1 MTIRSGASR
10 HPTVKKRTTL
20 FARQN
25 WKLVIG
31 VAVVVLGLFILLMN
45 FSDRPATPRSVSRP
59 IVVRDGLIVKGT
71 GPELYLFKKY
81 ALHQII
87 SPTVDQQAQARP
99 VTDDFLAQ
107 YAHGEP
113 VDRNG
118 LSISPVSKDSQLFPV
133 RLLWWGLGS
142 VIFLLGGGW
151 LLAQTSRSDNVNN
164 QPQLTSSLRQATI
177 YSEQIERLLKD
188 SPKRQ
193 QQQLLTQIRRW
204 QQAIEDL
211 TQTVAGLRQDEL
223 IQHDLDSVPGFIAD
237 LERQLTAESHPDL
250 RHHLE
255 YTLTQRKNQ
264 LMAIEQLQTTVR
276 RAEIQ
281 IETTVAVLGTIYS
294 KLLANQSVFQVADYS
309 RLLDEVD
316 EEVQRLQDYLEALKE
331 VKLGSLLC

>member
-1 MTIRSGASR
+1 MTIRSGAPR
-10 HPTVKKRTTL
+10 HPSVKKGTTP

-31 VAVVVLGLFILLMN
+31 VVVVVLGLFILLLN
-45 FSDRPATPRSVSRP
+45 FSGRTATPRSVSTP

-81 ALHQII
+81 ALHQIV
-87 SPTVDQQAQARP
+87 SPTVDQQAQAQP

-113 VDRNG
+113 VDHNG
-118 LSISPVSKDSQLFPV
+118 LSISPVSNDSQQFPS
-133 RLLWWGLGS
+133 RLVWWGLGG

-151 LLAQTSRSDNVNN
+151 LLAQTSQSDNVNN
-164 QPQLTSSLRQATI
+164 QTRLTSSVRQAAI
-177 YSEQIERLLKD
+177 YSEQIELLLKS

-193 QQQLLTQIRRW
+193 QQQLLAQIRRW
-204 QQAIEDL
+204 RQAIEEL
-211 TQTVAGLRQDEL
+211 AQTVAGLRQDEL
-223 IQHDLDSVPGFIAD
+223 IQRDSNSVPGFIAD
-237 LERQLTAESHPDL
+237 LERQLTTESHPDL
-250 RHHLE
+250 RRHLE
-255 YTLTQRKNQ
+255 YTLTQRQNQ

-281 IETTVAVLGTIYS
+281 IDTTVAVLGTIYS
-294 KLLANQSVFQVADYS
+294 KLLANQSVFQVADYG

-316 EEVQRLQDYLEALKE
+316 EEVQRLHDHLEALKE
-331 VKLGSLLC
+331 VKLGHR